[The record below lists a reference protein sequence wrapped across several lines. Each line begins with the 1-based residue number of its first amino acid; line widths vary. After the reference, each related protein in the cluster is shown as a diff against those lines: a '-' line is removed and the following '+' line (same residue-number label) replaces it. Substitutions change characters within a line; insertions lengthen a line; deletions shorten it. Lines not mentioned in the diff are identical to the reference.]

1 MIHHISRIAGTIA
14 LLAASVHSI
23 RAETPRPRTFK
34 VGDVI
39 TVTMQEASETNG
51 NSTDNRQRNGQYTA
65 QLAQF
70 IRINSEGNLDN
81 AALNSPE
88 IDGVLQSRLQST
100 RQVTESE
107 SMKYRIGASVVEVL
121 PDGVLVLEAHKSWV
135 DNEDLWEYTLAGKV
149 DPKGVS
155 PDGSILSKNVADL
168 SISKV
173 LHSKVIDSTR
183 RAWFIRL
190 YDYIGPF

>member
-51 NSTDNRQRNGQYTA
+51 NSTYNRQRNGQYAA

-70 IRINSEGNLDN
+70 IRINSEGNLEN
-81 AALNSPE
+81 AVLNSPE
-88 IDGVLQSRLQST
+88 IVLQSRLQST
-100 RQVTESE
+100 SQVTESE
-107 SMKYRIGASVVEVL
+107 SMKYRIRASVVEVL

-149 DPKGVS
+149 DPKEVS

-173 LHSKVIDSTR
+173 LHSKLTDSTK
-183 RAWFIRL
+183 RAWYIRL
-190 YDYIGPF
+190 NDYIGRF

>member
-1 MIHHISRIAGTIA
+1 MIHNISRIAGTIA

-65 QLAQF
+65 RLAQF

-81 AALNSPE
+81 AALNSSE
-88 IDGVLQSRLQST
+88 IDGVLQRRLQST
-100 RQVTESE
+100 SQVTESE
-107 SMKYRIGASVVEVL
+107 SMKYRIGASVVEVHR
-121 PDGVLVLEAHKSWV
+121 DGVLVLEAHKSMCFDHYLSV
-135 DNEDLWEYTLAGKV
+135 YKLSGNV
-149 DPKGVS
+149 DPKSVAA
-155 PDGSILSKNVADL
+155 DGSVLSKNIADL
-168 SISKV
+168 AISKH
-173 LHSKVIDSTR
+173 LID
-183 RAWFIRL
+183 L
-190 YDYIGPF
+190 NDYIGRF

>member
-1 MIHHISRIAGTIA
+1 LIHHISRVAGTIA
-14 LLAASVHSI
+14 LLAASVDSI
-23 RAETPRPRTFK
+23 CAETPRLRTFK

-39 TVTMQEASETNG
+39 TVVQEASETNG
-51 NSTDNRQRNGQYTA
+51 NSTYNRQRNGQYTA

-70 IRINSEGNLDN
+70 IRINSQGNLDN
-81 AALNSPE
+81 AALNSSE
-88 IDGVLQSRLQST
+88 IDEVLQRRLQST
-100 RQVTESE
+100 GQVTKSE
-107 SMKYRIGASVVEVL
+107 STKYRIGATVLEVL

-155 PDGSILSKNVADL
+155 PDGTILSKNVADL
-168 SISKV
+168 SISKI
-173 LHSKVIDSTR
+173 LHSKLTDSTK

-190 YDYIGPF
+190 NDYIGRF